1 MGLFVSRLV
10 QISLPLYVISLLPLV
25 AVSAESEPYELA
37 PVQVSGQQA
46 TAAETTRTDLQRE
59 QSLTPGGVTVVEAE
73 ELQERSVVTLG
84 DMLRYVPGMWTADG
98 GTGDGTFLS
107 SRGSNLDS
115 VNYDGNGVKLMID
128 GLPVTAADGNNHN
141 SFIDP
146 LAARY
151 AVIARGANAMTYGAS
166 TLGGAIDFISPTA
179 RTTDN
184 QAYLSVGSHGTV
196 QNSVTG
202 GTVAGAL
209 DALVTVE
216 QRSYDGFR
224 GHQEQQRSSVYAN
237 TGWQISDS
245 VENRLY
251 LTYVD
256 NDQELAGA
264 LTQDQFDEDPYQAG
278 ASNESGNFLKN
289 VEKWRVANRT
299 QWDLS
304 DTSSLVVGF
313 SFEDQSLY
321 HPIVQNP
328 FFSLL
333 IDNDQTTFG
342 STVRYNTL
350 IGNHDLLLGLNY
362 GETRVKGGNYQH
374 SGGVRGALS
383 TKVDN
388 QANNLEVFAM
398 DRWHLSDRWTLV
410 YGAQAVTGNREVRNV
425 AVPSGVE
432 RNPEDDYESI
442 NPRVGVIYQVADRSE
457 LFASVS
463 KLFEAPTLY
472 ELEDDVAAN
481 NNTLDAM
488 QGQVAE
494 VGTRGAAALGV
505 ASEWNWEFTVY
516 YAQIEDEILSLDDPN
531 ATGTSLATNVD
542 DTIHAGVEALFG
554 ASIALGNSDHRIAP
568 LVSLTWNDFSFDK
581 DPLYGD
587 NQLPVAPE
595 FFIKG
600 EVMYR
605 HANGFYAGPTFDIV
619 DDRYADFANSYEVE
633 GYELV
638 GLRTGLDRDR
648 WEVYL
653 EGRNLTDEAY
663 VANVSAR
670 NDLSAPATAAGAAIL
685 QAGEPR
691 AFYAGVRFDF

>member
-1 MGLFVSRLV
+1 MRLSTARLV
-10 QISLPLYVISLLPLV
+10 TLGGVVIVLPAAAI
-25 AVSAESEPYELA
+25 AAENAPNELA
-37 PVQVSGQQA
+37 PITVQEQPVSEAQKERAG
-46 TAAETTRTDLQRE
+46 LQRE
-59 QSLTPGGVTVVEAE
+59 LALTPGGVTLVEAE
-73 ELQERSVVTLG
+73 DLEERNVATLG

-98 GTGDGTFLS
+98 STGDGTFLS

-184 QAYLSVGSHGTV
+184 QAYLSAGSHGTV

-202 GTVAGAL
+202 GTVHGNL

-224 GHQEQQRSSVYAN
+224 AHQEQQRSGVYAN

-256 NDQELAGA
+256 NDQELAGS
-264 LTQDQFDEDPYQAG
+264 LTQGQFDADPYQAG
-278 ASNESGNFLKN
+278 AANETGNFLKN

-299 QWDLS
+299 AWNLS

-342 STVRYNTL
+342 TTIRYDKKL
-350 IGNHDLLLGLNY
+350 GNHDLLLGLNY

-388 QANNLEVFAM
+388 KADNLEVFAM
-398 DRWHLSDRWTLV
+398 DRWHFAERWSLV

-425 AVPSGVE
+425 TVSSGAE
-432 RNPEDDYESI
+432 RNPEEDFDSI
-442 NPRVGVIYQVADRSE
+442 NPRVGVIYQLADRSE

-472 ELEDDVAAN
+472 ELEDDVSASDEA
-481 NNTLDAM
+481 LDAM
-488 QGQVAE
+488 QGKVAE
-494 VGTRGAAALGV
+494 VGTRGSAPLGQ

-542 DTIHAGVEALFG
+542 DTIHAGVEALVG

-568 LVSLTWNDFSFDK
+568 LLSMTWNDFTFDN

-619 DDRYADFANSYEVE
+619 DDRYADFANSYNVD
-633 GYELV
+633 GYELL
-638 GLRTGLDRDR
+638 GLRTGLNRDN

-670 NDLSAPATAAGAAIL
+670 NDLSNPATAGTAAIL

-691 AFYAGVRFDF
+691 SFYAGVRFDF

>member
-1 MGLFVSRLV
+1 MRLSTARLV
-10 QISLPLYVISLLPLV
+10 TLGGVVIVLPAAAI
-25 AVSAESEPYELA
+25 AAENAPNELA
-37 PVQVSGQQA
+37 PITVQEQPVSEAQKERAG
-46 TAAETTRTDLQRE
+46 LQRE
-59 QSLTPGGVTVVEAE
+59 LALTPGGVTLVEAE
-73 ELQERSVVTLG
+73 DLEERNVATLG

-98 GTGDGTFLS
+98 STGDGTFLS

-184 QAYLSVGSHGTV
+184 QAYLSAGSHGTV

-202 GTVAGAL
+202 GTVHGNL

-224 GHQEQQRSSVYAN
+224 AHQEQQRSGVYAN

-256 NDQELAGA
+256 NDQELAGS
-264 LTQDQFDEDPYQAG
+264 LTQGQFDADPYQAG
-278 ASNESGNFLKN
+278 ASNETGNFLKN

-299 QWDLS
+299 AWNLS

-342 STVRYNTL
+342 TTIRYDKKL
-350 IGNHDLLLGLNY
+350 GNHDLLLGLNY

-388 QANNLEVFAM
+388 KADNLEVFAM
-398 DRWHLSDRWTLV
+398 DRWHFAERWSLV

-425 AVPSGVE
+425 TVSSGAE
-432 RNPEDDYESI
+432 RNPEEDFDSI
-442 NPRVGVIYQVADRSE
+442 NPRVGVIYQLADRSE

-472 ELEDDVAAN
+472 ELEDDVSASDEA
-481 NNTLDAM
+481 LDAM
-488 QGQVAE
+488 QGKVAE
-494 VGTRGAAALGV
+494 VGTRGSAPLGQ

-568 LVSLTWNDFSFDK
+568 LLSMTWNDFTFDN

-619 DDRYADFANSYEVE
+619 DDRYADFANSYKVD
-633 GYELV
+633 GYELL
-638 GLRTGLDRDR
+638 GLRTGLNRDN

-670 NDLSAPATAAGAAIL
+670 NDLSNPATAGAAAIL

-691 AFYAGVRFDF
+691 SFYAGVRFDF